1 MEEHIQNVIDLLKE
15 AIETEDWELVSES
28 VNQLE
33 NEEFE
38 DFVDEDTG
46 ELISVDRNE
55 VLLERDHE
63 IQKEDIQ
70 TIIDSESTSII
81 LHREDVNIA
90 DYATSIASIVSSF
103 ATIYLLI
110 SNN

>member
-38 DFVDEDTG
+38 DFVDDD
-46 ELISVDRNE
+46 LP
-55 VLLERDHE
+55 
-63 IQKEDIQ
+63 
-70 TIIDSESTSII
+70 
-81 LHREDVNIA
+81 
-90 DYATSIASIVSSF
+90 YSF
-103 ATIYLLI
+103 
-110 SNN
+110 